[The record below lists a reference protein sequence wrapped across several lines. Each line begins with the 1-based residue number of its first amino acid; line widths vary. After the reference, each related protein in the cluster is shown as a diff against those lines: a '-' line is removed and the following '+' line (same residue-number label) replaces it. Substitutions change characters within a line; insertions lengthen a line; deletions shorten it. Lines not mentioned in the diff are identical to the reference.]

1 MGDSSKEVIY
11 FIYIHNAFL
20 WLHKVLSTLLLLLF
34 SYFAVFEN
42 NLEKPWKN
50 KIQRKFST
58 FSKSKLKKK
67 KNQQHWVKAP
77 NDKEFL
83 KRSY

>member
-67 KNQQHWVKAP
+67 KTN
-77 NDKEFL
+77 NIGL
-83 KRSY
+83 KLLMTKNF

>member
-67 KNQQHWVKAP
+67 KTKNIG
-77 NDKEFL
+77 L
-83 KRSY
+83 KLLMKKNF